1 MPEMCYNT
9 LRDTH
14 LRHSYGGLK
23 MANKTT
29 LEKNK
34 PARKRLRQNEYYNP
48 KTKRYEYHYTDCLGK
63 ERVVSSYRLEITD
76 QLPRG
81 KKSSRS
87 LREKEAE
94 INAYLENSVDID
106 GAKLTL
112 LEVVDRYLKHLYN
125 RKKLA
130 HNTKVG
136 YNVTVNTLKQYKLGY
151 MEIGKIRPE
160 HCEEWLADMKKKYR
174 GSSIQT
180 QISLIKR
187 TFEYALD
194 YDYVAKNPFR
204 RITTDRSDS
213 KKREALS
220 VGDMNRFLDFCSK
233 DAHSSHCYD
242 MLYVLFWSGLRASEL
257 CGLTLDNIDMDKR
270 TITVEKQLQCINHTH
285 IVLPTKTTNGNRTIP
300 MTDGVYECFQR
311 IIRNRYLK
319 GDIEPVCYDEQGN
332 EYQGFVFLATRS
344 RKTIV
349 RGHVEEYLQNC
360 IKRFNNANPENPIR
374 KFEPHIC
381 RHTFATN
388 MQYLPPKTLQYIL
401 GHGNITTTM
410 DNYVD
415 VKPEAEQ
422 LAQVNAVANQLTAN

>member
-1 MPEMCYNT
+1 
-9 LRDTH
+9 
-14 LRHSYGGLK
+14 

-29 LEKNK
+29 SEKNK
-34 PARKRLRQNEYYNP
+34 PARKTLRPNEYYNP
-48 KTKRYEYHYTDCLGK
+48 KTKRYEYHYKDCFGK
-63 ERVVSSYRLEITD
+63 ERVISSYRLEMTD
-76 QLPRG
+76 QLPKG
-81 KKSSRS
+81 KKSTKS

-94 INAYLENSVDID
+94 INAYLENSIDID
-106 GAKLTL
+106 GEKLTL
-112 LEVVDRYLKHLYN
+112 LEVVDRYLNSLYN

-194 YDYVAKNPFR
+194 YDYVTKNPFR

-213 KKREALS
+213 KKMEALS
-220 VGDMNRFLDFCSK
+220 VEDMNRFLNFCSK
-233 DAHSSHCYD
+233 DTHSSHCYD

-257 CGLTLDNIDMDKR
+257 CGLTLDNIDMDNR
-270 TITVEKQLQCINHTH
+270 MITVDKQLQCINHTH
-285 IVLPTKTTNGNRTIP
+285 VVLPTKTTNGVRTIP
-300 MTDGVYECFQR
+300 MTDGVYESFQR
-311 IIRNRYLK
+311 IIENRYLK

-332 EYQGFVFLATRS
+332 AYEGFVFLATRS
-344 RKTIV
+344 RRTIV

-401 GHGNITTTM
+401 GHGNISTTM

-415 VKPEAEQ
+415 VKPGVEQ
-422 LAQVNAVANQLTAN
+422 LTQINAIANQLNAN

>member
-1 MPEMCYNT
+1 
-9 LRDTH
+9 
-14 LRHSYGGLK
+14 
-23 MANKTT
+23 MANKTI
-29 LEKNK
+29 KNK
-34 PARKRLRQNEYYNP
+34 PARKTLKDNEYYNP
-48 KTKRYEYHYTDCLGK
+48 KTKRYEYHYTDNLGK
-63 ERVVSSYRLEITD
+63 KRVISSYKLNATD
-76 QLPRG
+76 QLPKG
-81 KKSSRS
+81 KKSTKS

-94 INAYLENSVDID
+94 INAYLENSIDID

-112 LEVVDRYLKHLYN
+112 LEVVDRYLNSLYN

-213 KKREALS
+213 KKMEALS
-220 VGDMNRFLDFCSK
+220 VEDMNRFLDFCSK
-233 DAHSSHCYD
+233 DTHSSHCYD

-257 CGLTLDNIDMDKR
+257 CGLTLDNIDMDNR
-270 TITVEKQLQCINHTH
+270 MITIDKQLQCINHTH
-285 IVLPTKTTNGNRTIP
+285 VVLPTKTTNGVRTIP
-300 MTDGVYECFQR
+300 MTDGVYESFQR
-311 IIRNRYLK
+311 IIKNRYLK

-332 EYQGFVFLATRS
+332 AYEGFVFLATRS
-344 RKTIV
+344 KKTIV
-349 RGHVEEYLQNC
+349 RSHVEEYLQNC
-360 IKRFNNANPENPIR
+360 IKRFNNVNPENPIR

-388 MQYLPPKTLQYIL
+388 MQYLPPKTLQHIL
-401 GHGNITTTM
+401 GHGNISTTM

-415 VKPEAEQ
+415 IKPGAEQ
-422 LAQVNAVANQLTAN
+422 LAQINAIANQLNTN

>member
-1 MPEMCYNT
+1 
-9 LRDTH
+9 
-14 LRHSYGGLK
+14 
-23 MANKTT
+23 MANKATS
-29 LEKNK
+29 EKNK
-34 PARKRLRQNEYYNP
+34 PARKTLRPNEYYNP
-48 KTKRYEYHYTDCLGK
+48 KTKRYEYHYKDCFGK
-63 ERVVSSYRLEITD
+63 ERVISSYRLEMTD
-76 QLPRG
+76 QLPKG
-81 KKSSRS
+81 KRSSKS

-94 INAYLENSVDID
+94 INAYLENNIDVD

-112 LEVVDRYLKHLYN
+112 LEVVDRYLNFLYN

-213 KKREALS
+213 KKMKALS
-220 VGDMNRFLDFCSK
+220 VEDMNRFLNFCLN
-233 DAHSSHCYD
+233 DTHSSHCYD

-257 CGLTLDNIDMDKR
+257 CGLTLDNIDMDNR
-270 TITVEKQLQCINHTH
+270 MIVVDKQLQCVNHTH
-285 IVLPTKTTNGNRTIP
+285 VVLPTKTMNGKRIIP
-300 MTDGVYECFQR
+300 MTDGVYESFQR
-311 IIRNRYLK
+311 IIKNRYLK
-319 GDIEPVCYDEQGN
+319 GDIEPVCFDEQGN
-332 EYQGFVFLATRS
+332 AYEGFVFLATRS
-344 RKTIV
+344 RRTIV
-349 RGHVEEYLQNC
+349 RGHVEEYLRNC
-360 IKRFNNANPENPIR
+360 IKRFNNANPDNPIR

-401 GHGNITTTM
+401 GHGNIATTM

-415 VKPEAEQ
+415 VKPGAEQ
-422 LAQVNAVANQLTAN
+422 LAQINAVAKQLTAN

>member
-1 MPEMCYNT
+1 
-9 LRDTH
+9 
-14 LRHSYGGLK
+14 

-34 PARKRLRQNEYYNP
+34 PARKTLRPNEYYNP
-48 KTKRYEYHYTDCLGK
+48 KTKRYEYHYKDCFGK
-63 ERVVSSYRLEITD
+63 ERVISSYRLEMTD
-76 QLPRG
+76 QLPKG
-81 KKSSRS
+81 KRSSKS

-94 INAYLENSVDID
+94 LNTYLKNDIDID

-112 LEVVDRYLKHLYN
+112 LEVVDRYLNSLYN
-125 RKKLA
+125 KKNLA
-130 HNTKVG
+130 HNTKLG

-174 GSSIQT
+174 GSSIQS

-213 KKREALS
+213 KKMEALS
-220 VGDMNRFLDFCSK
+220 VEDMSRFLDFCSK
-233 DAHSSHCYD
+233 DAHCYD
-242 MLYVLFWSGLRASEL
+242 MLYVLFWSGVRASEL
-257 CGLTLDNIDMDKR
+257 CGLTLDNIDMDNR
-270 TITVEKQLQCINHTH
+270 MIVVNKQLQCINHTH
-285 IVLPTKTTNGNRTIP
+285 VVMPTKTTNGERTIP
-300 MTDGVYECFQR
+300 MTDGVYESFQR
-311 IIRNRYLK
+311 IIKNRYLK
-319 GDIEPVCYDEQGN
+319 GDIEPVCYDQRGKA
-332 EYQGFVFLATRS
+332 YKGFVFLATRS

-349 RGHVEEYLQNC
+349 RSHVEEYLQNC
-360 IKRFNNANPENPIR
+360 IKRFNNANPDNPIR

-401 GHGNITTTM
+401 GHGNIVTTM
-410 DNYVD
+410 NNYVD
-415 VKPEAEQ
+415 VKPGTEQ
-422 LAQVNAVANQLTAN
+422 LMQINAVEKQLTTN

>member
-1 MPEMCYNT
+1 
-9 LRDTH
+9 
-14 LRHSYGGLK
+14 

-29 LEKNK
+29 SEKNK
-34 PARKRLRQNEYYNP
+34 PARKKLRPNEYYNP
-48 KTKRYEYHYTDCLGK
+48 KTKRYEYHYKDCLGK
-63 ERVVSSYRLEITD
+63 ERVISSYRLEMTD
-76 QLPRG
+76 QLPKG
-81 KKSSRS
+81 KRSTKS
-87 LREKEAE
+87 LREKEE
-94 INAYLENSVDID
+94 ELNAYLENDIDID

-112 LEVVDRYLKHLYN
+112 LEVVDRYLNSLYN

-151 MEIGKIRPE
+151 IEIGKIRPA

-194 YDYVAKNPFR
+194 YDYVEKNPFR

-213 KKREALS
+213 KKMDALS
-220 VGDMNRFLDFCSK
+220 VEDMNRFLDFCSK
-233 DAHSSHCYD
+233 DTHSSHCYD

-270 TITVEKQLQCINHTH
+270 MITVDKQLQCINHTH
-285 IVLPTKTTNGNRTIP
+285 VVLPTKTMNGVRSIP
-300 MTDGVYECFQR
+300 MTDGVYESFRR
-311 IIRNRYLK
+311 IIKNRYLK

-332 EYQGFVFLATRS
+332 AYEGFVFLATRS
-344 RKTIV
+344 RRTIV

-401 GHGNITTTM
+401 GHGNISTTM

-415 VKPEAEQ
+415 VKPGVEQ
-422 LAQVNAVANQLTAN
+422 RMQINAIAKQLNAN

>member
-1 MPEMCYNT
+1 
-9 LRDTH
+9 
-14 LRHSYGGLK
+14 

-29 LEKNK
+29 KNK
-34 PARKRLRQNEYYNP
+34 PARKTLRPNEYYNP
-48 KTKRYEYHYTDCLGK
+48 KTKRYEYHYKDCFGK
-63 ERVVSSYRLEITD
+63 ERVISSYRLEMTD
-76 QLPRG
+76 QLPKG
-81 KKSSRS
+81 KRSTKS

-94 INAYLENSVDID
+94 INAYLKNSIDIN
-106 GAKLTL
+106 GTKLTL
-112 LEVVDRYLKHLYN
+112 LEVIDRYLNSLYN
-125 RKKLA
+125 RKKLT

-194 YDYVAKNPFR
+194 YDYIAKNPFR

-213 KKREALS
+213 KKMEALS
-220 VGDMNRFLDFCSK
+220 VEDMNRFLDFCLK
-233 DAHSSHCYD
+233 DTHSSHCYD

-257 CGLTLDNIDMDKR
+257 CGLTLDNIDMDNR
-270 TITVEKQLQCINHTH
+270 MITVNKQLQCINHTH
-285 IVLPTKTTNGNRTIP
+285 VVLPTKTTNGVRTIP
-300 MTDGVYECFQR
+300 MTDGVYESFQR
-311 IIRNRYLK
+311 IIENRYLK
-319 GDIEPVCYDEQGN
+319 GDIEPVCYDEHGN
-332 EYQGFVFLATRS
+332 VYEGFVFLATRS
-344 RKTIV
+344 RRTIT
-349 RGHVEEYLQNC
+349 RSHVEEYLQNC

-401 GHGNITTTM
+401 GHGNISTTM

-415 VKPEAEQ
+415 VKPGIEQ
-422 LAQVNAVANQLTAN
+422 LAQINEIARQLNAN

>member
-1 MPEMCYNT
+1 
-9 LRDTH
+9 
-14 LRHSYGGLK
+14 

-34 PARKRLRQNEYYNP
+34 PARKTLRPNEYYNP
-48 KTKRYEYHYTDCLGK
+48 KTKRYEYHYKDCFGK
-63 ERVVSSYRLEITD
+63 ERVISSYRLEMTD
-76 QLPRG
+76 QLPKG
-81 KKSSRS
+81 KRSSKS

-94 INAYLENSVDID
+94 LNTYLKNDIDID

-112 LEVVDRYLKHLYN
+112 LEVVDRYLNSLYN
-125 RKKLA
+125 RKNLT
-130 HNTKVG
+130 HNTKLG

-174 GSSIQT
+174 GSSIQS

-213 KKREALS
+213 KKMEALS
-220 VGDMNRFLDFCSK
+220 VEDMSRFLDFCSK
-233 DAHSSHCYD
+233 DAHCAHCYD
-242 MLYVLFWSGLRASEL
+242 MLYVLFWSGVRASEL
-257 CGLTLDNIDMDKR
+257 CGLTLDNIDMDNR
-270 TITVEKQLQCINHTH
+270 MIVVNKQLQCINHTH
-285 IVLPTKTTNGNRTIP
+285 VVMPTKTTNGERTIP
-300 MTDGVYECFQR
+300 MTDGVYESFQR
-311 IIRNRYLK
+311 IIKNRYLK
-319 GDIEPVCYDEQGN
+319 GDIEPVCYDQRGKA
-332 EYQGFVFLATRS
+332 YKGFVFVATRS

-349 RGHVEEYLQNC
+349 RSHVEEYLQNC
-360 IKRFNNANPENPIR
+360 IKRFNNANPDNPIR

-401 GHGNITTTM
+401 GHGNIVTTM
-410 DNYVD
+410 NNYVD
-415 VKPEAEQ
+415 VKPGTEQ
-422 LAQVNAVANQLTAN
+422 LMQINAVEKQLTTN

>member
-1 MPEMCYNT
+1 
-9 LRDTH
+9 
-14 LRHSYGGLK
+14 

-29 LEKNK
+29 SEKNR
-34 PARKRLRQNEYYNP
+34 PARKTLRPNEYFNP
-48 KTKRYEYHYTDCLGK
+48 KTKRYEYHYTDCFGK
-63 ERVVSSYRLEITD
+63 KRVLSSYRLEMTD
-76 QLPRG
+76 QLPKG
-81 KKSSRS
+81 KKSSKS

-94 INAYLENSVDID
+94 LNAQLENKIDID

-112 LEVVDRYLKHLYN
+112 LEVVDRYLTSLYN

-160 HCEEWLADMKKKYR
+160 HCEAWLTDMKKKYR

-204 RITTDRSDS
+204 RITTDKSDS
-213 KKREALS
+213 KKMEALS
-220 VGDMNRFLDFCSK
+220 VVDMNRFLVFCSK
-233 DAHSSHCYD
+233 DKHSLHCYD
-242 MLYVLFWSGLRASEL
+242 MLYVLFWTGLRASEL
-257 CGLTLDNIDMDKR
+257 CGLTLDDIDMEKR
-270 TITVEKQLQCINHTH
+270 MIRVNKQLQCINHTH
-285 IVLPTKTTNGNRTIP
+285 IIVPTKTANGERFIP
-300 MTDGVYECFQR
+300 MTDGVCECFRR
-311 IIRNRYLK
+311 IFENRYLK

-332 EYQGFVFLATRS
+332 KYEGFVFLATRS

-349 RGHVEEYLQNC
+349 RSHVEEYLQNC
-360 IKRFNNANPENPIR
+360 IKRFNAENSDNPIR

-381 RHTFATN
+381 RHSYATN
-388 MQYLPPKTLQYIL
+388 FQYLPPKTLQYIL
-401 GHGNITTTM
+401 GHGNISTTM

-415 VKPEAEQ
+415 AKPSDEM
-422 LAQVNAVANQLTAN
+422 LAQVNALANQLISI

>member
-1 MPEMCYNT
+1 
-9 LRDTH
+9 
-14 LRHSYGGLK
+14 

-29 LEKNK
+29 SEKNK
-34 PARKRLRQNEYYNP
+34 PTRKTLRPNEYYNP
-48 KTKRYEYHYTDCLGK
+48 KTKRYEYHYKDCFGK
-63 ERVVSSYRLEITD
+63 ARVISSYRLEMTD
-76 QLPRG
+76 QLPKG
-81 KKSSRS
+81 KRSSKS

-94 INAYLENSVDID
+94 INACLENNIDVD

-112 LEVVDRYLKHLYN
+112 LEVVDRYLNFLYN

-213 KKREALS
+213 KKMKALS
-220 VGDMNRFLDFCSK
+220 VEDMNRFLDFCLN
-233 DAHSSHCYD
+233 DTHSSHCYD

-257 CGLTLDNIDMDKR
+257 CGLTLDNIDMDNR
-270 TITVEKQLQCINHTH
+270 MIVVDKQLQCVNHTH
-285 IVLPTKTTNGNRTIP
+285 VVLPTKTMNGERIIP
-300 MTDGVYECFQR
+300 MTDGVYESFQR
-311 IIRNRYLK
+311 IIKNRYLK
-319 GDIEPVCYDEQGN
+319 GDIEPVCFDEQGN
-332 EYQGFVFLATRS
+332 AYEGFVFLATRS

-349 RGHVEEYLQNC
+349 RGHVEEYLLNC
-360 IKRFNNANPENPIR
+360 IKRFNNANPDNPIR

-401 GHGNITTTM
+401 GHGNIATTM

-415 VKPEAEQ
+415 VKPGAEQ
-422 LAQVNAVANQLTAN
+422 LAQINAVAKQLTAN

>member
-1 MPEMCYNT
+1 
-9 LRDTH
+9 
-14 LRHSYGGLK
+14 

-29 LEKNK
+29 SEKNK
-34 PARKRLRQNEYYNP
+34 PTRKTLRPNEYYNP
-48 KTKRYEYHYTDCLGK
+48 KTKRYEYHYKDCFGK
-63 ERVVSSYRLEITD
+63 ARVISSYRLEMTD
-76 QLPRG
+76 QLPKG
-81 KKSSRS
+81 KRSLKS

-94 INAYLENSVDID
+94 INAYLENNIDVD

-112 LEVVDRYLKHLYN
+112 LEVVNRYLNFLYN

-213 KKREALS
+213 KKMKALS
-220 VGDMNRFLDFCSK
+220 VEDMNRFLNFCLN
-233 DAHSSHCYD
+233 DTHSSHCYD

-257 CGLTLDNIDMDKR
+257 CGLTLDNIDMDNR
-270 TITVEKQLQCINHTH
+270 MIVVDKQLQCVNHTH
-285 IVLPTKTTNGNRTIP
+285 VVLPTKTMNGKRIIP
-300 MTDGVYECFQR
+300 MTDGVYESFQR
-311 IIRNRYLK
+311 IIKNRYLK
-319 GDIEPVCYDEQGN
+319 GDIEPVCFDEQGN
-332 EYQGFVFLATRS
+332 AYEGFVFLATRS
-344 RKTIV
+344 RRTIV

-360 IKRFNNANPENPIR
+360 IKRFNNANPDNPIR

-401 GHGNITTTM
+401 GHGNIATTM

-415 VKPEAEQ
+415 VKPGAEQ
-422 LAQVNAVANQLTAN
+422 LAQINAVAKQLTAN

>member
-1 MPEMCYNT
+1 
-9 LRDTH
+9 
-14 LRHSYGGLK
+14 

-29 LEKNK
+29 STKNK
-34 PARKRLRQNEYYNP
+34 PARKTLRPNEYYNP
-48 KTKRYEYHYTDCLGK
+48 KTKRYEYHYKDAFGK
-63 ERVVSSYRLEITD
+63 QRVISSYRLEMTD
-76 QLPRG
+76 QLPKG
-81 KKSSRS
+81 KKSSKS
-87 LREKEAE
+87 LREKEE
-94 INAYLENSVDID
+94 ELNALLANNIDID

-112 LEVVDRYLKHLYN
+112 LEVVDRYLNSLYN

-136 YNVTVNTLKQYKLGY
+136 YKVTVNTLKQYKLGY

-160 HCEEWLADMKKKYR
+160 HCEEWLADMKTKYR

-213 KKREALS
+213 KKMEALS
-220 VGDMNRFLDFCSK
+220 VEDMSRFLDFCLN
-233 DAHSSHCYD
+233 DAHSLHCYD
-242 MLYVLFWSGLRASEL
+242 MLYILFWTGLRASEL
-257 CGLTLDNIDMDKR
+257 CGLTLDNIDMEKR
-270 TITVEKQLQCINHTH
+270 MITVNKQLQCINHTH
-285 IVLPTKTTNGNRTIP
+285 VVLPTKTSNGERIIP
-300 MTDGVYECFQR
+300 MTDGVYKCFESVLKK
-311 IIRNRYLK
+311 RYLK
-319 GDIEPVCYDEQGN
+319 GDIESVCYDERGN
-332 EYQGFVFLATRS
+332 EYEGFVFLATRS

-349 RGHVEEYLQNC
+349 RSHVEEYLQNC
-360 IKRFNNANPENPIR
+360 IKRFNAVNSENPIR

-401 GHGNITTTM
+401 GHGNIFTTM

-415 VKPEAEQ
+415 AKPSDEQ
-422 LAQVNAVANQLTAN
+422 LTQINAIAHQLMAI

>member
-1 MPEMCYNT
+1 
-9 LRDTH
+9 
-14 LRHSYGGLK
+14 

-29 LEKNK
+29 SEKNK
-34 PARKRLRQNEYYNP
+34 PTRKTLRPNEYYNP
-48 KTKRYEYHYTDCLGK
+48 KTKRYEYHYKDCFGK
-63 ERVVSSYRLEITD
+63 ARVISSYRLEMTD
-76 QLPRG
+76 QLPKG
-81 KKSSRS
+81 KRSSKS

-94 INAYLENSVDID
+94 INACLENNIDVD

-112 LEVVDRYLKHLYN
+112 LEVVDRYLNFLYN

-213 KKREALS
+213 KKMKALS
-220 VGDMNRFLDFCSK
+220 VEDMNRFLDFCLN
-233 DAHSSHCYD
+233 DTHSSHCYD

-257 CGLTLDNIDMDKR
+257 CGLTLDNIDMDNR
-270 TITVEKQLQCINHTH
+270 MIVVDKQLQCVNHTH
-285 IVLPTKTTNGNRTIP
+285 VVLPTKTMNGERIIP
-300 MTDGVYECFQR
+300 MTDGVYESFQR
-311 IIRNRYLK
+311 IIKNRYLK
-319 GDIEPVCYDEQGN
+319 GDIEPVCFDEQGN
-332 EYQGFVFLATRS
+332 AYEGFVFLATRS
-344 RKTIV
+344 RRTIV

-360 IKRFNNANPENPIR
+360 IKRFNNANPDNPIR

-401 GHGNITTTM
+401 GHGNIATTM

-415 VKPEAEQ
+415 VKPGAEQ
-422 LAQVNAVANQLTAN
+422 LAQINAVAKQLTAN

>member
-1 MPEMCYNT
+1 
-9 LRDTH
+9 
-14 LRHSYGGLK
+14 
-23 MANKTT
+23 MANKTIS
-29 LEKNK
+29 EKNK
-34 PARKRLRQNEYYNP
+34 PTRKTLRPNEYYNP
-48 KTKRYEYHYTDCLGK
+48 KTKRYEYHYKDCFGK
-63 ERVVSSYRLEITD
+63 ARVISSYRLEMTD
-76 QLPRG
+76 QLPKG
-81 KKSSRS
+81 KRSPKS

-94 INAYLENSVDID
+94 VNACLENNIDVD

-112 LEVVDRYLKHLYN
+112 LEVVDRYLNSLYN

-213 KKREALS
+213 KKMKALS
-220 VGDMNRFLDFCSK
+220 VEDMNRFLDFCLN
-233 DAHSSHCYD
+233 DTHSSHCYD

-257 CGLTLDNIDMDKR
+257 CGLTLDNIDMDNR
-270 TITVEKQLQCINHTH
+270 MIVVDKQLQCVNHTH
-285 IVLPTKTTNGNRTIP
+285 VVLPTKTMNGERIIP
-300 MTDGVYECFQR
+300 MTDGVYESFQR
-311 IIRNRYLK
+311 IIKNRYLK
-319 GDIEPVCYDEQGN
+319 GDIEPVCFDEQGN
-332 EYQGFVFLATRS
+332 AYEGFVFLATRS

-360 IKRFNNANPENPIR
+360 IKRFNNANPDNPIR

-401 GHGNITTTM
+401 GHGNIATTM

-415 VKPEAEQ
+415 VKPGAEQ
-422 LAQVNAVANQLTAN
+422 LAQINAVAKQLTAN

>member
-1 MPEMCYNT
+1 
-9 LRDTH
+9 
-14 LRHSYGGLK
+14 
-23 MANKTT
+23 MANRTT
-29 LEKNK
+29 TAKNK
-34 PARKRLRQNEYYNP
+34 PTRKTLGDNEYYNP
-48 KTKRYEYHYTDCLGK
+48 KTKRYEYHYQDCFGK
-63 ERVVSSYRLEITD
+63 ERVISSYRLEATD
-76 QLPRG
+76 QLPKG
-81 KKSSRS
+81 KKSSKS

-94 INAYLENSVDID
+94 LNAYLENNIDID

-112 LEVVDRYLKHLYN
+112 LEVVDKYLNSLYN

-136 YNVTVNTLKQYKLGY
+136 YNVTVNTLKEYKLGY

-194 YDYVAKNPFR
+194 YDYIAKNPFR

-213 KKREALS
+213 KNMEALS
-220 VGDMNRFLDFCSK
+220 VEDMNRFLDFCSK
-233 DAHSSHCYD
+233 DSHSSHCYD

-285 IVLPTKTTNGNRTIP
+285 VVLPTKTTNGNRIVP
-300 MTDGVYECFQR
+300 MTDGVYECFER
-311 IIRNRYLK
+311 ILKNRYLK
-319 GDIEPVCYDEQGN
+319 GDIEPVCYDEQGK
-332 EYQGFVFLATRS
+332 EYKGFVFLATRS

-349 RGHVEEYLQNC
+349 RAHVEEYLRNC
-360 IKRFNNANPENPIR
+360 IKRFNEANADNPIR

-410 DNYVD
+410 NNYVD
-415 VKPEAEQ
+415 AKPMAEQ
-422 LAQVNAVANQLTAN
+422 LAQINVVASQLIAI